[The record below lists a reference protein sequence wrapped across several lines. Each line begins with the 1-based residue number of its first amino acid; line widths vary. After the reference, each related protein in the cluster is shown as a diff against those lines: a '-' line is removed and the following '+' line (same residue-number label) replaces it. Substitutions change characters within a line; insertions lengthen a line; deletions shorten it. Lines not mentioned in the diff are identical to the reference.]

1 MEQAPATILIVNTL
15 GLGLSAPL
23 TPKERIYEICN
34 YQSIGAAIENMTLE
48 AAKLGLGSLWICDI
62 FFAYRELKEWMN
74 AEGELAAALSIGY
87 GDETPAPR
95 PRRPLKEVTTWRN

>member
-23 TPKERIYEICN
+23 TPEERIYEICN

-74 AEGELAAALSIGY
+74 AERELAAALSIG
-87 GDETPAPR
+87 
-95 PRRPLKEVTTWRN
+95 